1 MKATLEKAKAILE
14 IRERIEA
21 AEPRDRIELAKG
33 FRTRLAE
40 DGEEIARA
48 FVELSTAK
56 PAVKGRRGHDN

>member
-21 AEPRDRIELAKG
+21 AKG

>member
-21 AEPRDRIELAKG
+21 AKG

-48 FVELSTAK
+48 FVELSASR
-56 PAVKGRRGHDN
+56 PAAKGRRGSDS